1 MADYQYTFDK
11 KVEFSAEEDARF
23 RKLMDKWADS
33 IDGYTGKKFGNELL
47 IKEVWDT
54 PVYVS
59 SLKYQN
65 DQRTIEHTYEKY
77 KGQMMEPR
85 TVFDQN
91 GFNRWEVCAAP
102 QPFSE
107 NKAAFYV
114 KGSKYVD
121 NCPSCKGSKMINCPT
136 CAGTGSMLCPTCH
149 GSGTVKEMQEE
160 RVDCK
165 NCNGKG
171 RTYTTRYDYRYN
183 PAPTITES
191 HICWS
196 CNGRG
201 YTTVKKPKDVT
212 CNKCWGR
219 RQVTCTTCGG
229 SKRIKCSTCDATGKV
244 MYFWLVRQ
252 QTFVK
257 ERNLFVITPLLSNDE
272 QKKYLKDF
280 DRTDG
285 KVVFKQCNDG
295 ISFNKEELE
304 RQDLMVKSL
313 MALTNDLKNGADTH
327 ITYNEFTIKEYE
339 AKTVKYELDGKE
351 YICILQGSSWD
362 VFSIKS
368 PISDFMDDLK
378 KQVIEYSDQKQY
390 GKAWKVMKRILKFPQ
405 AGEKEI
411 KVKKKLEDAMLNS
424 ATLGKRLSMVLFILL
439 VFPLFTLPYDN
450 HDYMITAQWTHWLDG
465 FLNVSHALDVLVF
478 CLFDAV
484 CMFIVDIPALFYK
497 YENAYVRIGLG
508 FVYGLLAQ
516 TIFLGIFFMLNW
528 IGIITLFDFVVFWA
542 FMLVFF
548 VIAFLFTIIKTI
560 IGWIF

>member
-1 MADYQYTFDK
+1 MADYNYTFDK
-11 KVEFSAEEDARF
+11 KVEFSAEEEARF

-33 IDGYTGKKFGNELL
+33 VEGYTGKKFGKELQ

-102 QPFSE
+102 QPFTE

-114 KGSKYVD
+114 RGSKYVD
-121 NCPSCKGSKMINCPT
+121 NCPSCHGNSIVKCGICSGSGSTYCPT
-136 CAGTGSMLCPTCH
+136 CNGTK
-149 GSGTVKEMQEE
+149 TVTEMKEDYD
-160 RVDCK
+160 DCRQ
-165 NCNGKG
+165 CDGKG
-171 RTYTTRYDYRYN
+171 KTYTTRYDYRTN
-183 PAPTITES
+183 PPRTISEA
-191 HICWS
+191 HKCWA
-196 CNGRG
+196 CNGSG
-201 YTTVKKPKDVT
+201 KITKKVPTSVT
-212 CNKCWGR
+212 CPTCFGTGVR
-219 RQVTCTTCGG
+219 RCTTCQGTG
-229 SKRIKCSTCDATGKV
+229 RIKCSTCDASGKV
-244 MYFWLVRQ
+244 MYSWIVRQ
-252 QTFVK
+252 QSFVK
-257 ERNLFVITPLLSNDE
+257 ERNLYVITPLLTDEE

-285 KVVFKQCNDG
+285 KVVFKQCNEG

-313 MALTNDLKNGADTH
+313 TALTNDLKNGTENH
-327 ITYNEFTIKEYE
+327 ITYNEFSVKEYE

-351 YICILQGSSWD
+351 YICILQGTSWD

-378 KQVIEYSDQKQY
+378 QKVINYSEHKQY
-390 GKAWKVMKRILKFPQ
+390 GKAWTVMKKILKFPQ
-405 AGEKEI
+405 AGENERR
-411 KVKKKLEDAMLNS
+411 VKKKLEDAMLNS
-424 ATLGKRLSMVLFILL
+424 ATLGKRLSMIVFLL
-439 VFPLFTLPYDN
+439 IVFPLFSLPYDN

-465 FLNVSHALDVLVF
+465 FLHVTHGLDVLVF

-484 CMFIVDIPALFYK
+484 CMFLVDIPSVFYK
-497 YENAYVRIGLG
+497 YENTYVRIGM
-508 FVYGLLAQ
+508 GLLFGLLIQ

-528 IGIITLFDFVVFWA
+528 IGIVTLFDFVVFWA
-542 FMLVFF
+542 FMIVFF
-548 VIAFLFTIIKTI
+548 IITIVFWIIKTI